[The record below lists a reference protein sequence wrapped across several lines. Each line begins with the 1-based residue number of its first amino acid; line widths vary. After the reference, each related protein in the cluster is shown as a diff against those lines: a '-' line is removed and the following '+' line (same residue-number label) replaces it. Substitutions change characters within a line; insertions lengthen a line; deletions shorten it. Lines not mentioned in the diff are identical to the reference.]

1 MKKLIGFGFVVIL
14 VAGLAAF
21 LVKKRHE
28 NAVSQLEEQ
37 NVPDT
42 F

>member
-1 MKKLIGFGFVVIL
+1 MKKLIGFGFVVIA

-21 LVKKRHE
+21 LMKKRHE
-28 NAVSQLEEQ
+28 SAVAHLDEQ